1 MNLPPRTVPGKPVP
15 GPITGAPLVPGPIT
29 VTPTPPGGT
38 PPPQPDP
45 PDEGPPIVG
54 GDPGNVPQPPRAKIR
69 YGLISVHGTGPDEVA
84 MVVAL
89 PDGRTSSTVT
99 TPSEAAVK
107 IAALLPLVAPNPT
120 KLGKSAMAAEVDEHG
135 PVTLEDLMA
144 QSAYY
149 AEEQAKQAEV
159 ILAEIRKTAAPVEAP
174 ASLPKTF
181 WDILRFAVDSEWPSV
196 PGAPEKPEDVSYE
209 PLNGWRSVEGNA
221 LQVLDGL
228 TVNDAANVNALCT
241 RAWLGIGL
249 LGRTGGDWADLLWRR
264 NVVREVLA
272 GNLPEI
278 ESLIPAG
285 EKDRVLW
292 GILEGEVQL
301 EAGFGARVHDQIQ
314 SNLFPV
320 VPDGSGKAKTF
331 ESIVKQ
337 RLERLSGQIGGV
349 PSGNGG

>member
-1 MNLPPRTVPGKPVP
+1 MPLPTRTTPGK
-15 GPITGAPLVPGPIT
+15 PLVPGPIT

-38 PPPQPDP
+38 PPPQTSP
-45 PDEGPPIVG
+45 PDQGPPIVG
-54 GDPGNVPQPPRAKIR
+54 GDPGNVPVPPRARIAQ
-69 YGLISVHGTGPDEVA
+69 GLISCHGIGDGQVA
-84 MVVAL
+84 LVIAL
-89 PDGRTSSTVT
+89 PDNRTSASVM
-99 TPSEAAVK
+99 PVAEAGAK
-107 IAALLPLVAPNPT
+107 IQAMLPMIAPGPQT
-120 KLGKSAMAAEVDEHG
+120 SLGKSAMAAEVDEHG

-181 WDILRFAVDSEWPSV
+181 WDILRFANDSEWPPV
-196 PGAPEKPEDVSYE
+196 PGAPEQPANVSYE

-228 TVNDAANVNALCT
+228 TVNDAGNVNALCV

-264 NVVREVLA
+264 SVVREVLA

-278 ESLIPAG
+278 ESLIPTG

-292 GILEGEVQL
+292 GILEGEVEI

-314 SNLFPV
+314 MLFPA
-320 VPDGSGKAKTF
+320 VPDGSGKSKSFAEVVAAKLA
-331 ESIVKQ
+331 
-337 RLERLSGQIGGV
+337 RLGATDHGGE
-349 PSGNGG
+349 PGGPKAL